1 MNKETYERLMM
12 DVTKFD
18 VEDVITTSGVGPGP
32 GPGGMTFDV
41 TETAACRFV
50 GLPRLLWEPRNDR

>member
-18 VEDVITTSGVGPGP
+18 VEDVITTSG
-32 GPGGMTFDV
+32 GGSGGGGNDPLDPY
-41 TETAACRFV
+41 EL
-50 GLPRLLWEPRNDR
+50 LPDGF

>member
-1 MNKETYERLMM
+1 M

-32 GPGGMTFDV
+32 GPGPGGNDSLDTY
-41 TETAACRFV
+41 E
-50 GLPRLLWEPRNDR
+50 LPGIPFGF

>member
-1 MNKETYERLMM
+1 MNMNKETYERLMM

-32 GPGGMTFDV
+32 GPGPGGNDSLDTY
-41 TETAACRFV
+41 E
-50 GLPRLLWEPRNDR
+50 LPGIPFGF

>member
-1 MNKETYERLMM
+1 MNMNKETYERLMM

-32 GPGGMTFDV
+32 GPGGNDPLDTY
-41 TETAACRFV
+41 EL
-50 GLPRLLWEPRNDR
+50 LPDGF

>member
-18 VEDVITTSGVGPGP
+18 VEDVITTSGVGPAP
-32 GPGGMTFDV
+32 GSGV
-41 TETAACRFV
+41 
-50 GLPRLLWEPRNDR
+50 NDPLDTYELVPDGF